1 MESVFQKQA
10 FPRHVGHDMTLPR
23 SQKGIW
29 GQKGEFGGRKGV
41 FGIYFFSTKVP
52 GRDKAGPACPGE
64 SRLTNA
70 T

>member
-1 MESVFQKQA
+1 M
-10 FPRHVGHDMTLPR
+10 
-23 SQKGIW
+23 
-29 GQKGEFGGRKGV
+29 FGAKAV

>member
-41 FGIYFFSTKVP
+41 FDYIYWWGYVGNIMGYFGVK
-52 GRDKAGPACPGE
+52 
-64 SRLTNA
+64 RLL
-70 T
+70 